1 MWARAT
7 WAQPRFALTATTGI
21 TRMLARLTATG
32 LLTISRT
39 ACLSVLARGSMASM
53 GAVSMAVVTM
63 DAVTTGTADADSMGG
78 VVGMTADAISAA
90 AGSLTAVDS
99 EEAREAASVATVV
112 SEGATV
118 AADSLAAAQVAGS
131 MAGAASMAVAVLAVE
146 VPMAVDH
153 TGADTGNF

>member
-1 MWARAT
+1 
-7 WAQPRFALTATTGI
+7 
-21 TRMLARLTATG
+21 MLARLTATG

-53 GAVSMAVVTM
+53 GAVTMAVVTM

-78 VVGMTADAISAA
+78 VVGM
-90 AGSLTAVDS
+90 TAVDS